1 VNVLVTGGAGYI
13 GSHILKLLAAH
24 GHTCVAYDNLCKGH
38 AEAVGT
44 AKLLVGD
51 VADRPA
57 LLRALR
63 ENAIDLVIHMA
74 AFIEVGESVADPAK
88 YFHNN
93 TIIGMTLLDAMR
105 EASVDRVVF
114 SSTAA
119 VYGMPARVPIA
130 ETDRTDPINPYG
142 ASKLAAEFML
152 HGYAAAYGLGCVA
165 LRYFNVAGADPDGA
179 IGEDHHPESHLI
191 PLILQVPL
199 GRRESINIFG
209 SDYDTPDGTCIRDYI
224 HVMDL
229 AEAHRLA
236 AEAAEPGRCKVYN
249 LGNGEGF
256 SVKEIVQ
263 TCRDVTGHPIP
274 AAEAPRRPGDPAR
287 LVASAAKA
295 NAELGWQPQYPDVA
309 DIVRHAWDWHRGNPQ
324 GFDKT

>member
-1 VNVLVTGGAGYI
+1 MNVLVTGGAGYI
-13 GSHILKLLAAH
+13 GSHILRLLAAH

-38 AEAVGT
+38 AEAVGDT
-44 AKLLVGD
+44 RLIVAD
-51 VADRPA
+51 VADRAA
-57 LLRALR
+57 LVQALR
-63 ENAIDLVIHMA
+63 ECKIDLVIHMA

-105 EASVDRVVF
+105 EASVARLVF

-119 VYGMPARVPIA
+119 VYGVPERVPIV

-142 ASKLAAEFML
+142 ASKLAVEFML
-152 HGYAAAYGLGCVA
+152 AGYAAAYGLGCVA
-165 LRYFNVAGADPDGA
+165 LRYFNVAGASPDGA
-179 IGEDHHPESHLI
+179 IGEAHDPESHLV

-199 GRRESINIFG
+199 GQRENIKIFG
-209 SDYDTPDGTCIRDYI
+209 SDYDTPDGTCLRDYI

-236 AEAAEPGRCKVYN
+236 ADAAEPGRCKVYN

-256 SVKEIVQ
+256 SVKEVVQ

-274 AAEAPRRPGDPAR
+274 AVPAERRPGDPAR

-295 NAELGWQPQYPDVA
+295 SAELGWRPQYPDVA
-309 DIVRHAWDWHRGNPQ
+309 TIVQHAWEWHRTHPQ
-324 GFDKT
+324 GYT